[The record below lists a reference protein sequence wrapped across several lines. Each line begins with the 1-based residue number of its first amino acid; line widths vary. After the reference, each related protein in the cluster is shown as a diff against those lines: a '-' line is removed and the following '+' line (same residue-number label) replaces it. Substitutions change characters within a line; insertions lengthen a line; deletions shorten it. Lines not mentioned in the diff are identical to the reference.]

1 MYAYEIDPRRRLVY
15 CRTWGMITVIDII
28 NVRDALLR
36 DRRFNSTFGIVHELL
51 LEPDTSNVTDDAL
64 RALATANNFAPK
76 ARRAIVAAEPAHF
89 RVARII
95 RIHREMSGV
104 ISDVLVCRSLEEAL
118 DAVGAGGFIPGTLT
132 QVG

>member
-28 NVRDALLR
+28 NVRDAVLC
-36 DRRFNSTFGIVHELL
+36 D
-51 LEPDTSNVTDDAL
+51 
-64 RALATANNFAPK
+64 
-76 ARRAIVAAEPAHF
+76 RRAIVATEPAHF
-89 RVARII
+89 NVARLI

-104 ISDVLVCRSLEEAL
+104 ISDLLVCRSLQEAL
-118 DAVGAGGFIPGTLT
+118 DSVDASSFIPGMLT